1 MDRSVSQ
8 ERRLSHLLL
17 VATLLLVLAAI
28 IALSDTITSYEISPY
43 DSIPITFWIT
53 TTIAYLAFSY
63 VSIVAAR
70 RNSVAK
76 ILTGILGLTLLSVLL
91 MALPALRYR
100 TYYTQWDVWFHL
112 GYASNI
118 AQTGHV
124 NLDENFYPSFHFLWV
139 NIAQVTGISVFDLGV
154 YLAPPLVAAIV
165 PMTYVLTNRIFHDR
179 VVGAIAASLAVFP
192 NGIVGTFPAPWFYSL
207 VLLLLLLTAMVIRS
221 IRPSTSTTV
230 LGLLI
235 AACFIISH
243 PLAPVFLI
251 VALLLLYFREKVIG
265 LA

>member
-28 IALSDTITSYEISPY
+28 IALSDTIPSYEISPY

-100 TYYTQWDVWFHL
+100 TYYTQWDVWFHV

-124 NLDENFYPSFHFLWV
+124 NLDENFYPSLHILWV
-139 NIAQVTGISVFDLGV
+139 NIAQATGIEVFDLGIF
-154 YLAPPLVAAIV
+154 LAAPLVALVVPLSYIV
-165 PMTYVLTNRIFHDR
+165 SSR
-179 VVGAIAASLAVFP
+179 VF
-192 NGIVGTFPAPWFYSL
+192 
-207 VLLLLLLTAMVIRS
+207 
-221 IRPSTSTTV
+221 
-230 LGLLI
+230 
-235 AACFIISH
+235 
-243 PLAPVFLI
+243 
-251 VALLLLYFREKVIG
+251 
-265 LA
+265 